1 MNEKLKR
8 CKELRME
15 SSLTQA
21 DLAKELGVSRVYVN
35 RMEND
40 NRANPAILFK
50 YWTDKGHKL

>member
-8 CKELRME
+8 CKELR
-15 SSLTQA
+15 LQNKKTQA
-21 DLAKELGVSRVYVN
+21 QLAKELGVSRVYVN

-50 YWTDKGHKL
+50 YWNDKGYKL